1 LTEETPD
8 PRSYARRLVKGST
21 IVFTAFIAS
30 EVIGLF
36 LRMFLARS
44 LTVAE
49 YGLFYAV
56 FALISFFGLFRDLG
70 LGSALVKY
78 IPEFA
83 AHKRFAEIKSSIA
96 SVLLAQAVFGLA
108 VSVTLFVLSDHI
120 TLAVFGTLG
129 ASLGASLLLRI
140 LSVWFFV
147 EIFHSLASIVSLGFQ
162 NMPMYASLSFF
173 YIPLVLLS
181 AVLFVG
187 VGMGVGGVAL
197 AYLLSATLISLFG
210 LIFLIRGYP
219 YVFKEKAS
227 VTRPLLKKLF
237 AFALPIFVGGLGG
250 MIISYTDTLMIAM
263 FRTLPEVGFYQAAQP
278 IAHILW
284 YFPMAVGVVLFP
296 MISEL
301 WARGEQGLLGQALH
315 FLTKFSFILIIPA
328 ALIVIAFPEIVI
340 TLLFGPAYLAGAT
353 ALQILGV
360 TAIIYTPYLILANT
374 MPGIGKPIIVT
385 KVVALMACL
394 NIVGNL
400 ALIPRYGIEG
410 AAVATFAAH
419 LLGLILLLYY
429 TRKFVKFTV
438 PSLPLFKT
446 IVGGVL
452 TLLLIF
458 GLKSILVLPP
468 WPKAFVVMI
477 PSLLFYGIWILAT
490 KAITKDDLRLIARI
504 VPMPRWLVKAAG
516 KLVGK

>member
-120 TLAVFGTLG
+120 ALAVFGTLG
-129 ASLGASLLLRI
+129 ASLPLRI

-147 EIFHSLASIVSLGFQ
+147 EIFYSLASTVSRGFQ
-162 NMPMYASLSFF
+162 NMPMYTSLSFF

-181 AVLFVG
+181 AVLFIG
-187 VGMGVGGVAL
+187 VLGMGVGGVAL
-197 AYLLSATLISLFG
+197 AYLLAVTLISLFG
-210 LIFLIRGYP
+210 LIFIIRGYP
-219 YVFKEKAS
+219 HVFKEKAS

-315 FLTKFSFILIIPA
+315 FLTKFSFIFVMPA
-328 ALIVIAFPEIVI
+328 ALVFIAFPEIVI
-340 TLLFGPAYLAGAT
+340 NLLFGPAYLAGAT
-353 ALQILGV
+353 VLQILGV
-360 TAIIYTPYLILANT
+360 TAIIYTPYLILADT
-374 MPGIGKPIIVT
+374 MSGMGKPIIVT
-385 KVVALMACL
+385 KIVALMACL
-394 NIVGNL
+394 NVVGNL

-419 LLGLILLLYY
+419 LLGIILLLYY

-468 WPKAFVVMI
+468 WPKAFVVMM
-477 PSLLFYGIWILAT
+477 PSLIFYGVWVLAT

-516 KLVGK
+516 KLVGGS